1 VANDDQPLLIP
12 RERLQQALRRS
23 MRNEATGEDLALIAA
38 MDHGKI
44 VERNRRET
52 QKIEDLI
59 EMHGRDPLDRE
70 RAWVGDALIFCPL
83 PFKKPHDKQVVRR
96 AKTGSGQE
104 LEVIYTA
111 TGKASLPFAEDAFL
125 LDLLVS
131 QARKSGSP
139 EVTFDSLRALIDFMG
154 VSDGG
159 SDYKRLR
166 QRIERIMGL
175 HIRIERKDA
184 VRVNVRVVDVENVE
198 DIGTKKTQLLEG
210 QHGQRRL
217 LPYVFRFAPEFYD
230 DLMRHYTV
238 IPLDFLKAFSGSPIE
253 YSIARW
259 LYRRVIHA
267 ESFSV
272 IPWKAIH
279 DERCGDTEGKGNV
292 RRTRAYTRN
301 VIRRLKVVWPGLESV
316 VDDSKAEGLVIR
328 RSIPPLIPSRLAP
341 GKPS

>member
-1 VANDDQPLLIP
+1 VANADQALSIP
-12 RERLQQALRRS
+12 RERVQAALRAS
-23 MRNEATGEDLALIAA
+23 MKGEATGEDLAIIAA
-38 MDHGKI
+38 LDHGKV

-59 EMHGRDPLDRE
+59 EMHARDPLERE

-83 PFKKPHDKQVVRR
+83 PFKKPRDKQVVRR

-111 TGKASLPFAEDAFL
+111 TGKAPLPFAEDAYL

-184 VRVNVRVVDVENVE
+184 VRVNVRVVDVENIE
-198 DIGTKKTQLLEG
+198 DSGNKKTQRLELE
-210 QHGQRRL
+210 HGQRRL
-217 LPYVFRFAPEFYD
+217 LPYVFRFAPEFYE

-238 IPLDFLKAFSGSPIE
+238 IPLDFLKAFAGSPIE

-267 ESFSV
+267 ESYSV

-292 RRTRAYTRN
+292 RRTRAYARS
-301 VIRRLKVVWPGLESV
+301 VIRRLKVVWPGLESAI
-316 VDDSKAEGLVIR
+316 DDSKAEGLVIR
-328 RSIPPLIPSRLAP
+328 RSVEPLIPNRLAA